1 MAKQVVTAFAPASVG
16 NVGPGFDVF
25 GLALK
30 GLGDKVTARRVSG
43 SGVNILSIEGD
54 DGKLS
59 RDPSENTA
67 GLAAA
72 KTLKLCRDEGDSFGV
87 EIILHKGLPL
97 NSGLGSS
104 GASAAAAARAV
115 SKLSDVVLSDQQLLE
130 VCVEAEAGVAGY
142 HADNVAPSLLG
153 GFIIIESYHPISTVR
168 LTPPMDIPI
177 GLVKPQIDISTRK
190 ARELVPE
197 LVTINSTINNL
208 SKAAS
213 MVAHLMNADLESF
226 GTAIRDVIVEPAR
239 AALVPGFMKAKHNL
253 LEAGAL
259 GCSLSGSGPT
269 LFFVASKHEE
279 LDALSQVAIKAF
291 EDSNIQADFIASG
304 LETAGSI
311 EVVDD

>member
-1 MAKQVVTAFAPASVG
+1 MAKQVVTTFAPASVG

-130 VCVEAEAGVAGY
+130 VCVEAEELATQDKSNGGANEEPGLED
-142 HADNVAPSLLG
+142 ANVEGRALG
-153 GFIIIESYHPISTVR
+153 TH
-168 LTPPMDIPI
+168 
-177 GLVKPQIDISTRK
+177 
-190 ARELVPE
+190 
-197 LVTINSTINNL
+197 
-208 SKAAS
+208 
-213 MVAHLMNADLESF
+213 
-226 GTAIRDVIVEPAR
+226 
-239 AALVPGFMKAKHNL
+239 ALVQEG
-253 LEAGAL
+253 GAQ
-259 GCSLSGSGPT
+259 C
-269 LFFVASKHEE
+269 EE
-279 LDALSQVAIKAF
+279 RSCPIRSQHY
-291 EDSNIQADFIASG
+291 DY
-304 LETAGSI
+304 
-311 EVVDD
+311 

>member
-1 MAKQVVTAFAPASVG
+1 MAKQVVTTFAPASVG

-30 GLGDKVTARRVSG
+30 GLGDKVTARRVPT
-43 SGVNILSIEGD
+43 SGVKIISIEGD

-72 KTLKLCRDEGDSFGV
+72 KILKLCRDKGDSFGV
-87 EIILHKGLPL
+87 EITLNKGLPL

-104 GASAAAAARAV
+104 GASAAASARAV
-115 SKLSDVVLSDQQLLE
+115 SKLTDVILTDQELLE
-130 VCVEAEAGVAGY
+130 ACVEAEAGVAGY

-153 GFIIIESYHPISTVR
+153 GFIIIESYHPIRTVR
-168 LTPPMDIPI
+168 LIPPMDIPI
-177 GLVKPQIDISTRK
+177 GLVKPHIDVSTRE
-190 ARELVPE
+190 AREVVPE
-197 LVTINSTINNL
+197 LITISSMINNL
-208 SKAAS
+208 SKASS
-213 MVAHLMNADLESF
+213 MIAHLMNANLESF
-226 GTAIRDVIVEPAR
+226 GGAIRDVIVEPAR
-239 AALVPGFMKAKHNL
+239 ASLIPGFIKAKENL
-253 LEAGAL
+253 LNAGAL

-269 LFFVASKHEE
+269 LFFIASKYEE
-279 LDALSQVAIKAF
+279 LNALSQVAIKAF

-304 LETAGSI
+304 IENSGSI